1 MADSV
6 HCLLSIGNLNT
17 TQMPSKVIEY
27 ISTGK
32 PVIHV
37 SEIENDPVKNI
48 AKNFNNL
55 FILSEET
62 SKKDF
67 FNQLNEYYDNINS
80 FKKDYFVKNY
90 TAYSIAKILDLI

>member
-1 MADSV
+1 MGDSV

-17 TQMPSKVIEY
+17 TQIPSKVIEY

-32 PVIHV
+32 PVIHF

-80 FKKDYFVKNY
+80 FNKDYFIQNY